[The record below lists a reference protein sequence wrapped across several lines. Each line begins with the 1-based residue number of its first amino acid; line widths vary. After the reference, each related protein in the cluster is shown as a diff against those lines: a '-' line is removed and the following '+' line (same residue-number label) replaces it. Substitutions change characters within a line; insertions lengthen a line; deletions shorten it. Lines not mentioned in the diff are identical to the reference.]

1 MSRFLSEKHAALVPY
16 TPGEQPRDMQYT
28 KLNTN
33 ESPFP
38 PSPAVIEAIRQEEG
52 RLNLYNDPECV
63 LLRRAAAGLWQV
75 APENLIPVNGSD
87 EILYLAFLTF
97 CDETRPIAFPDISYG
112 FYPVYADL
120 MHIPAHVIPLRA
132 DFAIDP
138 ADYEGL
144 QENIVIA
151 NPNAP
156 TGMAL
161 TCAEVERIV
170 RSNPDNLVIIDEA
183 YVDFGGESCVPL
195 IHKYDNLL
203 VTQTFSKSRSL
214 AGARLGFGIG
224 CEALIRDLNTIRY
237 SIHPYNVN
245 RMTQA
250 AGAAAIGDNDYYIKN
265 CRTIA
270 DNRAYTAGALEALG
284 FEVLP
289 SKANFLFAR
298 SRDITGFDLYAA
310 LKQRGVLVRH
320 FAKDRIDRF
329 VRITIGTRE
338 QMDILLDN
346 IRAILNE
353 KRGNET

>member
-1 MSRFLSEKHAALVPY
+1 MSRFLSPVHVSLTPY
-16 TPGEQPRDMQYT
+16 TPGEQPLDMSYT

-38 PSPAVIEAIRQEEG
+38 PSPAVAAAVAAETG
-52 RLNLYNDPECV
+52 RLNLYNDTNCTR
-63 LLRRAAAGLWQV
+63 LRDAAAKLWGV
-75 APENLIPVNGSD
+75 KPENIVAVNGSD

-97 CDETRPIAFPDISYG
+97 CDRTHPVAFPDISYG

-120 MHIPAHVIPLRA
+120 MHIPADVIPLRE
-132 DFAIDP
+132 DFSIDP
-138 ADYEGL
+138 GDYIGRNET
-144 QENIVIA
+144 IVIA

-161 TCAEVERIV
+161 TPAQIEPVI
-170 RSNPDNLVIIDEA
+170 RSNPDNVVIIDEA
-183 YVDFGGESCVPL
+183 YVDFGAESCVPL
-195 IHKYDNLL
+195 ISKYENLL

-224 CEALIRDLNTIRY
+224 SETLIRDLNTIRF

-250 AGAAAIGDNDYYIKN
+250 AGLAAITDNGYY
-265 CRTIA
+265 A
-270 DNRAYTAGALEALG
+270 DNCGRIRDIREYTAGELTALG

-298 SRDITGFDLYAA
+298 SPRISGEALYRG
-310 LKQRGVLVRH
+310 LKERGVLVRW
-320 FAKDRIDRF
+320 FGAERIRDF

-338 QMDILLDN
+338 QMELLLGAVRS
-346 IRAILNE
+346 IFKE
-353 KRGNET
+353 RGANL